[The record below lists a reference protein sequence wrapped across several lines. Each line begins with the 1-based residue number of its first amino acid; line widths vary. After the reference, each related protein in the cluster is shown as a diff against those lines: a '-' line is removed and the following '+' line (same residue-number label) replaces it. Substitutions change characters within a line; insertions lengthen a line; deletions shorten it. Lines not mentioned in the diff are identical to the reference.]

1 MESATDKSEMKVVP
15 EQADIPWG
23 IALRVCLSGMRRRFA
38 RSLITMTGVVLAIAF
53 LCYMRVTGDI
63 VDALI
68 AVNID
73 ALNVRLQRAG
83 IDIQTTGQT
92 SEMMMLLIGLSLL
105 ACLVGIVNAMLMAV
119 TERTRE
125 IGTLKC
131 LGAPDN
137 FIIRSY
143 FIESMLQGII
153 GTLTGVIV
161 GVVVAL
167 SMSFGSYGSY
177 VALYFPWGKVLF
189 SLAISFFI
197 GALIA
202 VIAAVAPAYWAAR
215 REPVDAMRVE
225 E

>member
-1 MESATDKSEMKVVP
+1 
-15 EQADIPWG
+15 
-23 IALRVCLSGMRRRFA
+23 
-38 RSLITMTGVVLAIAF
+38 
-53 LCYMRVTGDI
+53 
-63 VDALI
+63 LI